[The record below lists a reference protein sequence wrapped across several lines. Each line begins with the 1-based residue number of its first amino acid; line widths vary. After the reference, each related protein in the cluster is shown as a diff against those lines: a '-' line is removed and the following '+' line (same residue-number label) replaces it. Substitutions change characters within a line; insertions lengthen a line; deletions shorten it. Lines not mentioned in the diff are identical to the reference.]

1 MMASSVGH
9 QRCGDS
15 KLLLFLSLL
24 LAMAPVFDGR
34 VVAVWSDMESIPG
47 GAAPASPKGQP
58 SSLPCCG
65 GLNRTLGDR
74 RTQKRAER
82 RGDAASGG
90 KARARAQEMYSGS
103 SSGEGGPRSSRPP
116 TFRRILRATRR
127 CVRLV
132 MRSRCSIISAL

>member
-1 MMASSVGH
+1 MASSVGH
-9 QRCGDS
+9 QRRGDS

-65 GLNRTLGDR
+65 GLNRTLKFIEAI
-74 RTQKRAER
+74 TEATSI
-82 RGDAASGG
+82 AHTGG
-90 KARARAQEMYSGS
+90 IRFAVD
-103 SSGEGGPRSSRPP
+103 GESAWSTVRSSTTLPSRPLLQQVMDIVVGQP
-116 TFRRILRATRR
+116 RCLALLRPGAS
-127 CVRLV
+127 C
-132 MRSRCSIISAL
+132 MAIG